1 MTRLL
6 VGTLL
11 LLSVVPA
18 YAEWVS
24 AGGRDQEGMTGA
36 QLNLIQALER
46 KPAAV
51 VPVPRNNPS
60 WMTRHEQILARIDQ
74 WKVDLLMI
82 GDSITQSWEDVGRR
96 VWDTYMVH
104 RRAVNLGFA
113 GDRTEHVFMA
123 AGLW

>member
-24 AGGRDQEGMTGA
+24 VGGRDQEGMTGA
-36 QLNLIQALER
+36 QLNLIQVLER

-74 WKVDLLMI
+74 GEVDLL
-82 GDSITQSWEDVGRR
+82 E
-96 VWDTYMVH
+96 
-104 RRAVNLGFA
+104 
-113 GDRTEHVFMA
+113 
-123 AGLW
+123 